1 MVAMEKS
8 NVMEPRLP
16 TLEEMQQW
24 TQVLGRAQQLMLEQA
39 AGSTGQALPF
49 DPALVARIQTSFADE
64 GLALWQR
71 FLDAGGLLRERPD
84 PAPATSPAASRDG
97 VPPDGH

>member
-49 DPALVARIQTSFADE
+49 DPALVARIQTSFADDVRTPRRHM
-64 GLALWQR
+64 GLKAV
-71 FLDAGGLLRERPD
+71 AV
-84 PAPATSPAASRDG
+84 A
-97 VPPDGH
+97 